1 MALET
6 VGGHFLHPQRELHG
20 RRSCS
25 VEVVQFEMPLPGYDR
40 LSVQGRIQ
48 QMLSKGNVDI
58 WVRVDYSS
66 VSSQP
71 PLNDVQAL
79 FRFNSFLQGL
89 TADPAFGRARGF
101 IIGNEPNLTATPAWW
116 VARCVYG
123 FNSEPGDTNN
133 AYQFITTVNPAM
145 LMLAPA
151 LAPWSPAADGD
162 LGQLAGDP
170 AYVVPPDGRA
180 GLMPWERYQ
189 GALAWRCYN
198 NNFHVPYDQIK
209 FCMHVYSNI
218 QAAEVS
224 GFPANEPAMDLR
236 DATWHNAHNGS
247 HVFDDLQYQLIWAAG
262 GNPPPIV
269 ISEWNTFVNGQL
281 TCDNYP
287 AGLLVNL
294 IRTYLRFKPN
304 LLGFANFVDLNHA
317 GTCATWQKTAVTGY
331 LDTSGCLNDVQKERL
346 RRWDTDFNVLLAEG
360 W

>member
-133 AYQFITTVNPAM
+133 AHQFITTVNPVCSFSHRR
-145 LMLAPA
+145 LHPGHLLPTEILASLQAILPTLCHRMA
-151 LAPWSPAADGD
+151 
-162 LGQLAGDP
+162 
-170 AYVVPPDGRA
+170 
-180 GLMPWERYQ
+180 ER
-189 GALAWRCYN
+189 G
-198 NNFHVPYDQIK
+198 
-209 FCMHVYSNI
+209 
-218 QAAEVS
+218 
-224 GFPANEPAMDLR
+224 
-236 DATWHNAHNGS
+236 
-247 HVFDDLQYQLIWAAG
+247 
-262 GNPPPIV
+262 
-269 ISEWNTFVNGQL
+269 
-281 TCDNYP
+281 
-287 AGLLVNL
+287 
-294 IRTYLRFKPN
+294 
-304 LLGFANFVDLNHA
+304 
-317 GTCATWQKTAVTGY
+317 
-331 LDTSGCLNDVQKERL
+331 
-346 RRWDTDFNVLLAEG
+346 
-360 W
+360 